1 MRSACAVLMMVSIV
15 LTGCAGSSQ
24 SSSSKQAKN
33 AEDRTSDPLY
43 SLTLMRQGSILL
55 QQEQYAEALIQFE
68 RADVIAP
75 GNPTTH
81 NMIGLCHL
89 KLGDL
94 DRALE
99 SFNSTLDLAPSFT
112 DARNNRGVTYLT
124 LGQFRLAEVDFLAV
138 LGDSTYPHR
147 WEVYYNLGL
156 TYLQRDQL
164 GAAEENFKKALAAPQ
179 PVFDAY
185 MKLSVIAQERGS
197 FEEAIQHLEDARI
210 RYPERTEAA
219 LRLGSLL
226 IDLDRADEARPY
238 LREVIEK
245 QPGSDRARQAAALLD
260 ST

>member
-1 MRSACAVLMMVSIV
+1 
-15 LTGCAGSSQ
+15 
-24 SSSSKQAKN
+24 
-33 AEDRTSDPLY
+33 
-43 SLTLMRQGSILL
+43 MRQGSILL
-55 QQEQYAEALIQFE
+55 QQEQYSEALIQFQ

-75 GNPTTH
+75 GNPTAH

-94 DRALE
+94 DLALQ
-99 SFNSTLDLAPSFT
+99 SFNKTLDLAPSFT

-124 LGQFRLAEVDFLAV
+124 LGQYRLAEVDFLAV

-156 TYLQRDQL
+156 TYMQRDQL
-164 GAAEENFKKALAAPQ
+164 GAAEENFKKALTAPQ
-179 PVFDAY
+179 PVFDAF

-210 RYPERTEAA
+210 RYPEQTEAA

-226 IDLDRADEARPY
+226 IELDRADEAKPY
-238 LREVIEK
+238 LQEVIEK